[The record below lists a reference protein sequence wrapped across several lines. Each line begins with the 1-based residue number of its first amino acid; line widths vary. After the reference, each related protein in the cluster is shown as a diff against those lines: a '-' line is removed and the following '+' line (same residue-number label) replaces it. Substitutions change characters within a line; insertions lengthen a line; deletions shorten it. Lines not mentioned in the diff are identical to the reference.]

1 MSLLLRSTS
10 RFAAAAAV
18 TRPTISSAPS
28 RVFSVCGRWASKE
41 SDLGNPDGAEQSER
55 HKQDLL
61 KKQKEGKGHW
71 KPELASDSEEAVT
84 ADRHVYGNNKTETL
98 EELQKRTVQHA
109 EKKHKHGT
117 SQDPGM

>member
-41 SDLGNPDGAEQSER
+41 SDLGESTSSRDPFRSFMERSLNRGSEQGKEESSLDRKDQKADIPCGGA
-55 HKQDLL
+55 
-61 KKQKEGKGHW
+61 
-71 KPELASDSEEAVT
+71 
-84 ADRHVYGNNKTETL
+84 
-98 EELQKRTVQHA
+98 
-109 EKKHKHGT
+109 
-117 SQDPGM
+117 